1 MLVIG
6 ADHRGYNLKEEIKK
20 YLEEK
25 RIEYKDFG
33 TNNTEIVNYPE
44 IASKV
49 AQEVQEGMAE
59 GGILLCG
66 SGGGMTIVANKFKGI
81 RCECCDSEEAAS
93 EAKSH
98 NNINIIALPAD
109 KINISTAVATIRA
122 WLGTEALGGRYL
134 ERINMIKDI
143 ENKNMK

>member
-25 RIEYKDFG
+25 GIEYKDCG
-33 TNNTEIVNYPE
+33 TNSTEIVNYPE

-49 AQEVQEGMAE
+49 AEEVQEGHTE

-81 RCECCDSEEAAS
+81 RCECCDSEESAI

-109 KINISTAVATIRA
+109 KINISTAVAIIRA
-122 WLGTEALGGRYL
+122 WIGTEALSGRYL
-134 ERINMIKDI
+134 DRINMIKDI

>member
-6 ADHRGYNLKEEIKK
+6 ADHRGYNLKEEIRK

-25 RIEYKDFG
+25 GIEYKDLG
-33 TNNTEIVNYPE
+33 TISTEIVNYPE
-44 IASKV
+44 IAGKV
-49 AQEVQEGMAE
+49 AKEVQEGNAE

-98 NNINIIALPAD
+98 NNINVIALPAD
-109 KINISTAVATIRA
+109 KIDISTAVATIRA

-134 ERINMIKDI
+134 ERINMIRDI